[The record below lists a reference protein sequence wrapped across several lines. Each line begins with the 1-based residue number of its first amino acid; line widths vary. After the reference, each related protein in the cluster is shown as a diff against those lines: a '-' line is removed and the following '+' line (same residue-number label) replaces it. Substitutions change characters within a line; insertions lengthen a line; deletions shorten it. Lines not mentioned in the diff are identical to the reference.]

1 MKWFYNLRRL
11 YRNIIAGAL
20 WGVLLL
26 VAGIAGGIYGDNVD
40 NMHPAVAVVV
50 VALLVGAIV
59 FTVFAS
65 IATKNERRANNQV
78 INNLPRER
86 TPDVSID
93 TQGISASLD
102 NAEIHTKAVGVTFD
116 DCQDNIGASVIG
128 DKLVI
133 KHAPVD
139 KYIESTDIINARTN
153 KRIGR
158 IKKELAFE
166 LLDQFGKGFSHPTRR
181 HTVATSLYINFN
193 YSIKKTAARSGGGFM
208 LLSFCFNVVQEC
220 LDLRFT
226 PSVNIA
232 AAILLYVRYDLV
244 GHLRLRCVDRIC
256 ECHLLCLFRPTVGTL
271 DVVNKS
277 LLRCLCRRLDCV
289 KCRRE

>member
-20 WGVLLL
+20 WGALLL

-40 NMHPAVAVVV
+40 NMHPAVAVAV
-50 VALLVGAIV
+50 VAMLVGAIV

-65 IATKNERRANNQV
+65 MATNKEKQANKQKTTPPPKNQV
-78 INNLPRER
+78 INNLPRESK
-86 TPDVSID
+86 PDVVID
-93 TQGISASLD
+93 THGVSASFD

-116 DCQDNIGASVIG
+116 DCQDNIAASDIG
-128 DKLVI
+128 DKLII

-166 LLDQFGKGFSHPTRR
+166 LLDQFGKGFSLDGEITDITGGTPDAPT
-181 HTVATSLYINFN
+181 Y
-193 YSIKKTAARSGGGFM
+193 G
-208 LLSFCFNVVQEC
+208 C
-220 LDLRFT
+220 
-226 PSVNIA
+226 NI
-232 AAILLYVRYDLV
+232 IIYK
-244 GHLRLRCVDRIC
+244 
-256 ECHLLCLFRPTVGTL
+256 F
-271 DVVNKS
+271 
-277 LLRCLCRRLDCV
+277 
-289 KCRRE
+289 

>member
-65 IATKNERRANNQV
+65 IATKNERRAN
-78 INNLPRER
+78 
-86 TPDVSID
+86 
-93 TQGISASLD
+93 
-102 NAEIHTKAVGVTFD
+102 
-116 DCQDNIGASVIG
+116 
-128 DKLVI
+128 
-133 KHAPVD
+133 
-139 KYIESTDIINARTN
+139 

-166 LLDQFGKGFSHPTRR
+166 LLDQFGKGFSLDGEITDITGGTPDAPT
-181 HTVATSLYINFN
+181 Y
-193 YSIKKTAARSGGGFM
+193 G
-208 LLSFCFNVVQEC
+208 C
-220 LDLRFT
+220 
-226 PSVNIA
+226 NI
-232 AAILLYVRYDLV
+232 IIYK
-244 GHLRLRCVDRIC
+244 
-256 ECHLLCLFRPTVGTL
+256 F
-271 DVVNKS
+271 
-277 LLRCLCRRLDCV
+277 
-289 KCRRE
+289 

>member
-20 WGVLLL
+20 WGALLL

-40 NMHPAVAVVV
+40 NMHPAVAVAV

-65 IATKNERRANNQV
+65 MATNKEKQANNQKTTPPKNQV
-78 INNLPRER
+78 INNLPRESK
-86 TPDVSID
+86 PDVVID
-93 TQGISASLD
+93 THGVSASFD

-116 DCQDNIGASVIG
+116 DCQDNIAASDIG
-128 DKLVI
+128 DKLII

-166 LLDQFGKGFSHPTRR
+166 LLDQFGKGFSLDGEITDITGGTPDAPT
-181 HTVATSLYINFN
+181 Y
-193 YSIKKTAARSGGGFM
+193 G
-208 LLSFCFNVVQEC
+208 C
-220 LDLRFT
+220 
-226 PSVNIA
+226 NI
-232 AAILLYVRYDLV
+232 IIYK
-244 GHLRLRCVDRIC
+244 
-256 ECHLLCLFRPTVGTL
+256 F
-271 DVVNKS
+271 
-277 LLRCLCRRLDCV
+277 
-289 KCRRE
+289 

>member
-65 IATKNERRANNQV
+65 IATKNERRANNQKTNQV

-166 LLDQFGKGFSHPTRR
+166 LLDQFGKGFSLDGEITDITGGTPDAPT
-181 HTVATSLYINFN
+181 Y
-193 YSIKKTAARSGGGFM
+193 G
-208 LLSFCFNVVQEC
+208 C
-220 LDLRFT
+220 
-226 PSVNIA
+226 NI
-232 AAILLYVRYDLV
+232 IIYK
-244 GHLRLRCVDRIC
+244 
-256 ECHLLCLFRPTVGTL
+256 F
-271 DVVNKS
+271 
-277 LLRCLCRRLDCV
+277 
-289 KCRRE
+289 

>member
-20 WGVLLL
+20 WGALLL

-40 NMHPAVAVVV
+40 NMHPAVAVAV

-65 IATKNERRANNQV
+65 MATNKEKQANNQKTTPPKNQV
-78 INNLPRER
+78 INNLPRESK
-86 TPDVSID
+86 PDVVID
-93 TQGISASLD
+93 THGVSASFD

-116 DCQDNIGASVIG
+116 DCQDNIAASDIG
-128 DKLVI
+128 DKLII

-139 KYIESTDIINARTN
+139 KYVESTDIINARTN

-166 LLDQFGKGFSHPTRR
+166 LLDQFGKGFSLDGEITDITGGTPDAPT
-181 HTVATSLYINFN
+181 Y
-193 YSIKKTAARSGGGFM
+193 G
-208 LLSFCFNVVQEC
+208 C
-220 LDLRFT
+220 
-226 PSVNIA
+226 NI
-232 AAILLYVRYDLV
+232 IIYK
-244 GHLRLRCVDRIC
+244 
-256 ECHLLCLFRPTVGTL
+256 F
-271 DVVNKS
+271 
-277 LLRCLCRRLDCV
+277 
-289 KCRRE
+289 

>member
-20 WGVLLL
+20 WGALLL

-40 NMHPAVAVVV
+40 NMHPAVAVAV

-65 IATKNERRANNQV
+65 IATNKEKQANNQKTTPPPPPPKNQV
-78 INNLPRER
+78 INNLPRESK
-86 TPDVSID
+86 PDVVID
-93 TQGISASLD
+93 THGVSASFD

-116 DCQDNIGASVIG
+116 DCQDNIAASDIG
-128 DKLVI
+128 DKLII

-166 LLDQFGKGFSHPTRR
+166 LLDQFGKGFSLDGEITDITGGTPDAPT
-181 HTVATSLYINFN
+181 Y
-193 YSIKKTAARSGGGFM
+193 G
-208 LLSFCFNVVQEC
+208 C
-220 LDLRFT
+220 
-226 PSVNIA
+226 NI
-232 AAILLYVRYDLV
+232 IIYK
-244 GHLRLRCVDRIC
+244 
-256 ECHLLCLFRPTVGTL
+256 F
-271 DVVNKS
+271 
-277 LLRCLCRRLDCV
+277 
-289 KCRRE
+289 

>member
-20 WGVLLL
+20 WGALLL

-40 NMHPAVAVVV
+40 NMHPAVAVAV

-65 IATKNERRANNQV
+65 IATNKEKQANNQKTTPPPKNQV
-78 INNLPRER
+78 INNLPRESK
-86 TPDVSID
+86 PDVVID
-93 TQGISASLD
+93 THGVSASFD

-166 LLDQFGKGFSHPTRR
+166 LLDQFGKGFSLDGEITDITGGTPDAPT
-181 HTVATSLYINFN
+181 Y
-193 YSIKKTAARSGGGFM
+193 G
-208 LLSFCFNVVQEC
+208 C
-220 LDLRFT
+220 
-226 PSVNIA
+226 NI
-232 AAILLYVRYDLV
+232 IIYK
-244 GHLRLRCVDRIC
+244 
-256 ECHLLCLFRPTVGTL
+256 F
-271 DVVNKS
+271 
-277 LLRCLCRRLDCV
+277 
-289 KCRRE
+289 

>member
-20 WGVLLL
+20 WGALLL

-40 NMHPAVAVVV
+40 NMHPAVAVAV

-65 IATKNERRANNQV
+65 MATNKEKQANNQKTTPPKNQV
-78 INNLPRER
+78 INNLPRESK
-86 TPDVSID
+86 PDVVID
-93 TQGISASLD
+93 THGVSASFD

-116 DCQDNIGASVIG
+116 DCQDNIAASDIG
-128 DKLVI
+128 DKLII

-139 KYIESTDIINARTN
+139 KYVESTDIINARTN

-166 LLDQFGKGFSHPTRR
+166 LLDQFGKGFSLDGEITDI
-181 HTVATSLYINFN
+181 T
-193 YSIKKTAARSGGGFM
+193 GG
-208 LLSFCFNVVQEC
+208 
-220 LDLRFT
+220 T
-226 PSVNIA
+226 PDAPRYGCNI
-232 AAILLYVRYDLV
+232 IIYK
-244 GHLRLRCVDRIC
+244 
-256 ECHLLCLFRPTVGTL
+256 F
-271 DVVNKS
+271 
-277 LLRCLCRRLDCV
+277 
-289 KCRRE
+289 

>member
-20 WGVLLL
+20 WGALLL
-26 VAGIAGGIYGDNVD
+26 VVGIAGGIYGDNVD
-40 NMHPAVAVVV
+40 NMHPAVAVAV

-65 IATKNERRANNQV
+65 IATNKEKQANNQKTTPPPPKTQ
-78 INNLPRER
+78 INKNLPRESK
-86 TPDVSID
+86 PDVVID
-93 TQGISASLD
+93 THGVSASFD

-116 DCQDNIGASVIG
+116 DCQDNIAASDIG
-128 DKLVI
+128 DKLII

-166 LLDQFGKGFSHPTRR
+166 LLDQFGKGFSLDGEITDITGGTPDAPT
-181 HTVATSLYINFN
+181 Y
-193 YSIKKTAARSGGGFM
+193 G
-208 LLSFCFNVVQEC
+208 C
-220 LDLRFT
+220 
-226 PSVNIA
+226 NI
-232 AAILLYVRYDLV
+232 IIYK
-244 GHLRLRCVDRIC
+244 
-256 ECHLLCLFRPTVGTL
+256 F
-271 DVVNKS
+271 
-277 LLRCLCRRLDCV
+277 
-289 KCRRE
+289 

>member
-65 IATKNERRANNQV
+65 IATKNERRANNQKTTLPPPKNQV
-78 INNLPRER
+78 INNLPRESK
-86 TPDVSID
+86 PDVVID
-93 TQGISASLD
+93 THGVSASFD

-116 DCQDNIGASVIG
+116 DCQDNIAASDIG
-128 DKLVI
+128 DKLII

-166 LLDQFGKGFSHPTRR
+166 LLDQFGKGFSLDGEITDITGGTPDAPT
-181 HTVATSLYINFN
+181 Y
-193 YSIKKTAARSGGGFM
+193 G
-208 LLSFCFNVVQEC
+208 C
-220 LDLRFT
+220 
-226 PSVNIA
+226 NI
-232 AAILLYVRYDLV
+232 IIYK
-244 GHLRLRCVDRIC
+244 
-256 ECHLLCLFRPTVGTL
+256 F
-271 DVVNKS
+271 
-277 LLRCLCRRLDCV
+277 
-289 KCRRE
+289 

>member
-20 WGVLLL
+20 WGALLL

-40 NMHPAVAVVV
+40 NMHPAVAVAV

-65 IATKNERRANNQV
+65 MATNKEKQANNQKTTLPPPKNQV

-166 LLDQFGKGFSHPTRR
+166 LLDQFGKGFSLDGEITDITGGTPDAPT
-181 HTVATSLYINFN
+181 Y
-193 YSIKKTAARSGGGFM
+193 G
-208 LLSFCFNVVQEC
+208 C
-220 LDLRFT
+220 
-226 PSVNIA
+226 NI
-232 AAILLYVRYDLV
+232 IIYK
-244 GHLRLRCVDRIC
+244 
-256 ECHLLCLFRPTVGTL
+256 F
-271 DVVNKS
+271 
-277 LLRCLCRRLDCV
+277 
-289 KCRRE
+289 

>member
-40 NMHPAVAVVV
+40 NMHPAVAVAV
-50 VALLVGAIV
+50 VAMLVGAIV

-65 IATKNERRANNQV
+65 MATNKEKQANNQKTTPPKNQV
-78 INNLPRER
+78 INNLPRESK
-86 TPDVSID
+86 PDVVID
-93 TQGISASLD
+93 THGVSASFD

-116 DCQDNIGASVIG
+116 DCQDNIAASDIG
-128 DKLVI
+128 DKLII

-139 KYIESTDIINARTN
+139 KYVESTDIINARTN

-166 LLDQFGKGFSHPTRR
+166 LLDQFGKGFSLDGEITDITGGTPDAPT
-181 HTVATSLYINFN
+181 Y
-193 YSIKKTAARSGGGFM
+193 G
-208 LLSFCFNVVQEC
+208 C
-220 LDLRFT
+220 
-226 PSVNIA
+226 NI
-232 AAILLYVRYDLV
+232 IIYK
-244 GHLRLRCVDRIC
+244 
-256 ECHLLCLFRPTVGTL
+256 F
-271 DVVNKS
+271 
-277 LLRCLCRRLDCV
+277 
-289 KCRRE
+289 

>member
-65 IATKNERRANNQV
+65 IATKNERRANNQKTTPPKNQV

-166 LLDQFGKGFSHPTRR
+166 LLDQFGKGFSLDGEITDI
-181 HTVATSLYINFN
+181 T
-193 YSIKKTAARSGGGFM
+193 GG
-208 LLSFCFNVVQEC
+208 
-220 LDLRFT
+220 T
-226 PSVNIA
+226 PDAPRYGCNI
-232 AAILLYVRYDLV
+232 IIYK
-244 GHLRLRCVDRIC
+244 
-256 ECHLLCLFRPTVGTL
+256 F
-271 DVVNKS
+271 
-277 LLRCLCRRLDCV
+277 
-289 KCRRE
+289 

>member
-20 WGVLLL
+20 WGALLL

-40 NMHPAVAVVV
+40 NMHPAVAVAV
-50 VALLVGAIV
+50 VAMLVGAIV

-65 IATKNERRANNQV
+65 MATNKEKQANNQKTTPPKNQV
-78 INNLPRER
+78 INNLPRESK
-86 TPDVSID
+86 PDVVID
-93 TQGISASLD
+93 THGVSASFD

-166 LLDQFGKGFSHPTRR
+166 LLDQFGKGFSLDGEITDITGGTPDAPT
-181 HTVATSLYINFN
+181 Y
-193 YSIKKTAARSGGGFM
+193 G
-208 LLSFCFNVVQEC
+208 C
-220 LDLRFT
+220 
-226 PSVNIA
+226 NI
-232 AAILLYVRYDLV
+232 IIYK
-244 GHLRLRCVDRIC
+244 
-256 ECHLLCLFRPTVGTL
+256 F
-271 DVVNKS
+271 
-277 LLRCLCRRLDCV
+277 
-289 KCRRE
+289 

>member
-20 WGVLLL
+20 WGALLL

-40 NMHPAVAVVV
+40 NMHPAVAVAV
-50 VALLVGAIV
+50 VAMLVGAIV

-65 IATKNERRANNQV
+65 MATNKEKQANNQKTTPPKNQV
-78 INNLPRER
+78 INNLPRESK
-86 TPDVSID
+86 PDVVID
-93 TQGISASLD
+93 THGVSASFD

-116 DCQDNIGASVIG
+116 DCQDNIAASDIG
-128 DKLVI
+128 DKLII

-166 LLDQFGKGFSHPTRR
+166 LLDQFGKGFSLDGEITDITGGTPDAPT
-181 HTVATSLYINFN
+181 Y
-193 YSIKKTAARSGGGFM
+193 G
-208 LLSFCFNVVQEC
+208 C
-220 LDLRFT
+220 
-226 PSVNIA
+226 NI
-232 AAILLYVRYDLV
+232 IIYK
-244 GHLRLRCVDRIC
+244 
-256 ECHLLCLFRPTVGTL
+256 F
-271 DVVNKS
+271 
-277 LLRCLCRRLDCV
+277 
-289 KCRRE
+289 

>member
-20 WGVLLL
+20 WGALLL

-40 NMHPAVAVVV
+40 NMHPAVAVAV

-65 IATKNERRANNQV
+65 IATNKEKQANNQKTTPPPKNQV
-78 INNLPRER
+78 INNLPRESK
-86 TPDVSID
+86 PDVVID
-93 TQGISASLD
+93 THCVSESFD

-116 DCQDNIGASVIG
+116 DCQDNIAASDIG
-128 DKLVI
+128 DKLII

-166 LLDQFGKGFSHPTRR
+166 LLDQFGKGFSLDGEITDITGGTPDAPT
-181 HTVATSLYINFN
+181 Y
-193 YSIKKTAARSGGGFM
+193 G
-208 LLSFCFNVVQEC
+208 C
-220 LDLRFT
+220 
-226 PSVNIA
+226 NI
-232 AAILLYVRYDLV
+232 IIYK
-244 GHLRLRCVDRIC
+244 
-256 ECHLLCLFRPTVGTL
+256 F
-271 DVVNKS
+271 
-277 LLRCLCRRLDCV
+277 
-289 KCRRE
+289 

>member
-65 IATKNERRANNQV
+65 IATKNERRANNQKTTPPKNQV

-166 LLDQFGKGFSHPTRR
+166 LLDQFGKGFSLDGEITDITGGTPDAPT
-181 HTVATSLYINFN
+181 Y
-193 YSIKKTAARSGGGFM
+193 G
-208 LLSFCFNVVQEC
+208 C
-220 LDLRFT
+220 
-226 PSVNIA
+226 NI
-232 AAILLYVRYDLV
+232 IIYK
-244 GHLRLRCVDRIC
+244 
-256 ECHLLCLFRPTVGTL
+256 F
-271 DVVNKS
+271 
-277 LLRCLCRRLDCV
+277 
-289 KCRRE
+289 